1 MLLVNCRATV
11 PGAPPAPFLQNG
23 GHAVKRPVELLRGA
37 QSTVKGQVAAV
48 AGQSERTI
56 LLGAVLV
63 LTAVS
68 AVTGFVLAQYLSIDV
83 LSSLVFVPDDCY
95 IDWDTKWGRHCFSDY
110 TMVVSFGLRPDPWD
124 AYPVYLP
131 SGLTY
136 GYSNYPAAGMV
147 PQVMFGLLG
156 KWLGAPRLGLI
167 GYQLALTIAVIS
179 PAVWAAR
186 GARGLEKIVVFLAL
200 GVVAIPAWM
209 VIDRGNSAGFV
220 VPVALVFLVALCRR
234 RWGLVVVMVIL
245 AALVKPQFAV
255 LGAVLFAARQWRWA
269 GLAVGGVI
277 ASNLA
282 AYALWP
288 RDFPQTIMRS
298 IQYTFG
304 YGNASGG
311 GGSGGGGGGGGSGA
325 ATDAT
330 FKALTANLNVSFGK
344 ALLLIPDSIKSGE
357 SGGKLPDGFLA
368 GPRSMLGYAVLLI
381 VVIAVLVLGRR
392 IPAVMAGILL
402 LATASL
408 SPALSQP
415 YYLVFVLPIAAVLVR
430 DPDGPPGTGIF
441 DRFAAD
447 GDRRRALGVCL
458 SLAVALSIAH
468 IALPSPPIEVGDITG
483 QFGTAGS
490 LTRSVV
496 VTTVFLAPILW
507 LVTCAAILISYGR
520 RPGTSLP
527 SDRGSDDPGDAD
539 ENIPNSSKLMA

>member
-1 MLLVNCRATV
+1 MK
-11 PGAPPAPFLQNG
+11 G
-23 GHAVKRPVELLRGA
+23 PVELLRGA
-37 QSTVKGQVAAV
+37 RSATKNQLVAV
-48 AGQSERTI
+48 ASQSERTI
-56 LLGAVLV
+56 LLGTVLIA
-63 LTAVS
+63 TAVS
-68 AVTGFVLAQYLSIDV
+68 AATGFVLAQYYSIDI

-95 IDWDTKWGRHCFSDY
+95 INWGTRMGRHCFSDY
-110 TMVVSFGLRPDPWD
+110 AMVVSFAMRPDPWD

-147 PQVMFGLLG
+147 PQAMFGLLG

-167 GYQLALTIAVIS
+167 GYQLALAIAVLS

-186 GARGLEKIVVFLAL
+186 GARGLEKIVVFLAC

-234 RWGLVVVMVIL
+234 RWGLVALMVIL

-255 LGAVLFAARQWRWA
+255 VGVVLFAARQWRWA
-269 GLAVGGVI
+269 GIAVGGVVV
-277 ASNLA
+277 SNLV

-311 GGSGGGGGGGGSGA
+311 GSGGGSASSG
-325 ATDAT
+325 DSAT
-330 FKALTANLNVSFGK
+330 FRALTANLNVSFGK
-344 ALLLIPDSIKSGE
+344 VLLLIPDGIKSGE
-357 SGGKLPDGFLA
+357 SGGKLPDGYLA
-368 GPRSMLGYAVLLI
+368 GPRSLLGYVVLLI
-381 VVIAVLVLGRR
+381 VVVAVIVLGRR

-415 YYLVFVLPIAAVLVR
+415 YYLVFALPVAALLVR

-441 DRFAAD
+441 DRFAVN
-447 GDRRRALGVCL
+447 GDRRRALGICL
-458 SLAVALSIAH
+458 SLAVAFSIVH
-468 IALPSPPIEVGDITG
+468 IALPSPPIQVGDITG
-483 QFGTAGS
+483 QFGATGS

-496 VTTVFLAPILW
+496 VTTVPYSSILW
-507 LVTCAAILISYGR
+507 LITCVAIIVSYAR
-520 RPGTSLP
+520 RPAPVAESDQSQVPVTPPDAATGTSEP
-527 SDRGSDDPGDAD
+527 ATEATPQSPA
-539 ENIPNSSKLMA
+539 

>member
-1 MLLVNCRATV
+1 
-11 PGAPPAPFLQNG
+11 
-23 GHAVKRPVELLRGA
+23 VKGPVELLRGA

-56 LLGAVLV
+56 LLGTVLI

-95 IDWDTKWGRHCFSDY
+95 INWDTKWGRHCFSDY

-124 AYPVYLP
+124 AYPVYLS

-167 GYQLALTIAVIS
+167 GYQLVLTIAVLT

-209 VIDRGNSAGFV
+209 VVDRGNSAGFV
-220 VPVALVFLVALCRR
+220 VPVALAFLVALCRR

-269 GLAVGGVI
+269 GIAVGGVI

-311 GGSGGGGGGGGSGA
+311 GTGGGGGGGGSGSG
-325 ATDAT
+325 DAT

-344 ALLLIPDSIKSGE
+344 ALLLIPDSIKSGA
-357 SGGKLPDGFLA
+357 SGGKLPDGFLG
-368 GPRSMLGYAVLLI
+368 GPRSVLGYAVLL
-381 VVIAVLVLGRR
+381 VVVVSVLVLGRR
-392 IPAVMAGILL
+392 IPAVLAGILL

-415 YYLVFVLPIAAVLVR
+415 YYLVFVLPVAAVLVR

-441 DRFAAD
+441 DRFSVD
-447 GDRRRALGVCL
+447 GDRRRAVGVCL
-458 SLAVALSIAH
+458 SLAVALCIAQ
-468 IALPSPPIEVGDITG
+468 IALPSPPIQVGDITG
-483 QFGTAGS
+483 QFGTTGS

-507 LVTCAAILISYGR
+507 LVTCAAILVSYAR
-520 RPGTSLP
+520 RPACSP
-527 SDRGSDDPGDAD
+527 QASDRGPEDPRDAD
-539 ENIPNSSKLMA
+539 VDIPNSSKLMM